1 MSYDQTMSG
10 ETEETGSSGE
20 ETGTSTETEETGT
33 SGGTTDDTAGTP
45 DEVGPAAEVV
55 PGVGPVPEAEAEG
68 FRDEQIKREDERR
81 KRVEQD
87 KAERSEQAKEFYS
100 GGAAREDEQN
110 EGEATSAP

>member
-1 MSYDQTMSG
+1 MSYDQTNT
-10 ETEETGSSGE
+10 TE
-20 ETGTSTETEETGT
+20 GTEDTGT
-33 SGGTTDDTAGTP
+33 SGETTDDTAGTP

-55 PGVGPVPEAEAEG
+55 PGVGPVPEPEAEG

-87 KAERSEQAKEFYS
+87 NAERSDTAKEFYS

-110 EGEATSAP
+110 EGEATHAP

>member
-1 MSYDQTMSG
+1 MSYDQTENTTEDTATSG
-10 ETEETGSSGE
+10 ESYD
-20 ETGTSTETEETGT
+20 TGT
-33 SGGTTDDTAGTP
+33 SGETTDDTAGTP

-87 KAERSEQAKEFYS
+87 NAERSEQAKEFYS
-100 GGAAREDEQN
+100 GGAAREDEQS

>member
-1 MSYDQTMSG
+1 MSYDQTDTTAETEDTSTSG
-10 ETEETGSSGE
+10 ETEGTGASGE
-20 ETGTSTETEETGT
+20 
-33 SGGTTDDTAGTP
+33 TTDDTAGTP

-55 PGVGPVPEAEAEG
+55 PGVGPVPEPEAEG

-81 KRVEQD
+81 KRVEED

-100 GGAAREDEQN
+100 GGAAREEDQN